1 MQHYAAFHL
10 GLHCL
15 PKYTLWCFPYT
26 KGLLRLAV
34 LYSPQACYGL
44 IDFHLYSIGSVHF
57 FYLFIPVL
65 NLGVAID
72 ELSIVFTVNVTVGEY

>member
-1 MQHYAAFHL
+1 M
-10 GLHCL
+10 
-15 PKYTLWCFPYT
+15 
-26 KGLLRLAV
+26 

-72 ELSIVFTVNVTVGEY
+72 ELSIVFTVNVTVGDF